1 MVKYVLAVISGH
13 KDYNSLYASND
24 TVQQSFTVN
33 ILGAPNDS
41 TTTVKI
47 QFRFTRNKLKI
58 MF

>member
-41 TTTVKI
+41 TTTVNI
-47 QFRFTRNKLKI
+47 QFRFTRNKLII

>member
-47 QFRFTRNKLKI
+47 QFRFTRNQLKI